1 MERAARIEL
10 ASSVWKAA
18 ALPLSY
24 SRLADGAG
32 VEPARPDRSRR
43 ISIALPYRSANHD
56 ERGHI
61 AAAGK
66 LGGIVIE
73 DAKTHQSWRLTN
85 RETRQFVRLMLVS
98 VESLSI
104 SQNAANAGIPI
115 QNPDG

>member
-1 MERAARIEL
+1 
-10 ASSVWKAA
+10 
-18 ALPLSY
+18 
-24 SRLADGAG
+24 
-32 VEPARPDRSRR
+32 
-43 ISIALPYRSANHD
+43 
-56 ERGHI
+56 
-61 AAAGK
+61 
-66 LGGIVIE
+66 VIE